1 MQYPS
6 YSFNQTDDTT
16 QFFFESI
23 GPKGLIQ
30 KAVIFSLI
38 SSSDIYNLALGDVK
52 PGTTEIDDQSVS
64 DNGDMPV
71 ILATIFQI
79 THQFLSDH
87 PASTVLFRGNSPSRN
102 RLYRMAI
109 NRAREELL
117 TYFVMFGYYHASWEG
132 FQSNRPY
139 EAFLIR
145 KK

>member
-6 YSFNQTDDTT
+6 YSFRQADEAT

-23 GPKGLIQ
+23 GPKGVIQ

-38 SSSDIYNLALGDVK
+38 SEPTVYNLALGDVK
-52 PGTTEIDDQSVS
+52 PNTAEVDDQSVS
-64 DNGDMPV
+64 DNGDTAV

-79 THQFLSDH
+79 THQFLSAN
-87 PASTVLFRGNSPSRN
+87 PTFTVLFRGNSASRN

-109 NRAREELL
+109 NREKEELL
-117 TYFVMFGYYHASWEG
+117 SYFSMFGYYHDSWEE
-132 FQSNRPY
+132 FWPNRPY
-139 EAFLIR
+139 VAFLIR

>member
-1 MQYPS
+1 VEYPS
-6 YSFNQTDDTT
+6 YSFNQTPDAT

-30 KAVIFSLI
+30 KVVIFSLI
-38 SSSDIYNLALGDVK
+38 STPAIYNLALGDVK
-52 PGTTEIDDQSVS
+52 SGTAEIDDQSVS
-64 DNGDMPV
+64 DNGDMPL

-117 TYFVMFGYYHASWEG
+117 NYFIMFGYYSDSWEG

-139 EAFLIR
+139 ESFLIR